1 MYSFTQSTLLLF
13 SLHCIT
19 LLYPVKVCL
28 RPKGRGMYPHI
39 IQRKT
44 MANNMIE
51 DCFYYRIVYFIN
63 ENGKGTKHYI
73 DTPYS
78 GIRRSLENIIRKN
91 LSVTNSIVVAE
102 ITALKN
108 GKCIRLLSR
117 SYSFSLDRYF
127 KQINGERGNSNRYGN
142 IIYGRYA
149 VR

>member
-1 MYSFTQSTLLLF
+1 MFTISDILED
-13 SLHCIT
+13 
-19 LLYPVKVCL
+19 
-28 RPKGRGMYPHI
+28 

-44 MANNMIE
+44 TANNMIE
-51 DCFYYRIVYFIN
+51 NCFYYRIVYFIN
-63 ENGKGTKHYI
+63 ENGKGTKNYI